1 MSVAKLPYY
10 AFVAWAALVTI
21 GVLIG
26 QIFFEYASAVGWCLI
41 AGSILGFYLLTIEA
55 PTVECEW
62 AGWVLSPTL
71 ALIVF
76 TGVEPMTQI
85 LWVISILALAYAGL
99 MLACDRNPDFA
110 AKMPRFLRPFHSNRK
125 SKDSDTVTTPAN
137 L

>member
-1 MSVAKLPYY
+1 MFVAKLPYY

-26 QIFFEYASAVGWCLI
+26 QNFFEYASVVGWCLI

-71 ALIVF
+71 AFIVF

-110 AKMPRFLRPFHSNRK
+110 AKMPRLLRPFHSSRK
-125 SKDSDTVTTPAN
+125 TKANDPASTSAH